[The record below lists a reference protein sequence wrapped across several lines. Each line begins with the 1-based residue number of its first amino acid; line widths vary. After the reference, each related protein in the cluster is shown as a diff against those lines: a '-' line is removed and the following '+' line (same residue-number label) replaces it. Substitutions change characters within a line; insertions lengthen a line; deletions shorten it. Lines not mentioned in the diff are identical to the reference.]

1 MFSWLLQRL
10 PGPHTQLLSH
20 LSTLAAFAIKQ
31 VQRHQGSLD
40 TSGPALDVVDAFL
53 LKMSKVGEG
62 QGRGGW
68 EVLLNGAGGLSPRCG
83 WELSAPTPLPMSL

>member
-20 LSTLAAFAIKQ
+20 VSTLAAFAIKQ

-40 TSGPALDVVDAFL
+40 ASGPALDVVDAFL
-53 LKMSKVGEG
+53 LKMAKVGEG
-62 QGRGGW
+62 QGWGW
-68 EVLLNGAGGLSPRCG
+68 EVLLNGLAASHPGEAGN
-83 WELSAPTPLPMSL
+83 LSAPTPLSLSL